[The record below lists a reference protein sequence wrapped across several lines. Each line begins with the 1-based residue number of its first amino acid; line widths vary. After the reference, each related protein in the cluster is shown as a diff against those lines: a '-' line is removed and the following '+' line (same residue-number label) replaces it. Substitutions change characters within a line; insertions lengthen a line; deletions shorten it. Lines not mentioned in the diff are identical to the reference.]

1 MKIFRGEMKRSLRQK
16 HQNNK
21 NATKLGDM
29 GTEMPDWVLVFNIYS
44 EQHHTSQ
51 TEYLNDFISFFFFFW
66 YILQIKIVWNKATFV
81 HPQLLHIFLKVK
93 LKDIIIIYIYIVDKN
108 NEMMCCWECFC
119 AGIVAGLGLL
129 WTADSQTHSHYS
141 YSLRW
146 SVHRSDRN

>member
-51 TEYLNDFISFFFFFW
+51 TEYQNDCKCDVDFI
-66 YILQIKIVWNKATFV
+66 Q
-81 HPQLLHIFLKVK
+81 
-93 LKDIIIIYIYIVDKN
+93 
-108 NEMMCCWECFC
+108 
-119 AGIVAGLGLL
+119 
-129 WTADSQTHSHYS
+129 
-141 YSLRW
+141 
-146 SVHRSDRN
+146 